1 MHNVNRAVQF
11 EPLFDQRFPICL
23 APMVGLTHAVQ
34 RQVIQEYMPKN
45 ISTMWPTEMLN
56 SRRIPYEG
64 LGHSTETF
72 VLNNEQGLVPQI
84 LGNDQQAIRLSIQRL
99 KKEWDIAGVDI
110 NMGCPVQKAL
120 RHNYGVAL
128 MGDVNYAA
136 DVVRYAVEASQS
148 LEKPIPVSVKLRA
161 VGSDKSTDEL
171 IRFVEH
177 LVQAGADWIT
187 LHPRSPEQQRR
198 GSADWS
204 QIAALKKN
212 ISVPIIGN
220 GDIQVLQDVQKM
232 LNETCADKVMIGR
245 ALIARPW
252 LVAQWGKMQNLEAS
266 DLIQQRG
273 LPDCLESEGAEYG
286 RMFLRYID
294 LCEQHFKN
302 HLGLSENLILRK
314 ILFFA
319 KTTHVWLEFGHT
331 LHALTDKAKSLEQLK
346 ELASKFFQ
354 SEQRMM
360 PKTELR
366 Q

>member
-1 MHNVNRAVQF
+1 MSVHNVNQSG
-11 EPLFDQRFPICL
+11 LFDRHFPICL

-45 ISTMWPTEMLN
+45 TSTMWPTEMLN
-56 SRRIPYEG
+56 SRRIPFEG

-72 VLNNEQGLVPQI
+72 VLKNEQGLVPQI
-84 LGNDQQAIRLSIQRL
+84 LGNDQQAIQLSIQRL

-136 DVVRYAVEASQS
+136 DVVRYAVQASQS

-212 ISVPIIGN
+212 ISVPVIGN
-220 GDIQVLQDVQKM
+220 GDIQIIQDVQKM
-232 LNETCADKVMIGR
+232 LAETGADKVMIGR

-252 LVAQWGKMQNLEAS
+252 LVAQWGHLQNLEPS
-266 DLIQQRG
+266 DWVQLHG
-273 LPDCLESEGAEYG
+273 LPDSAEAEGAEYG
-286 RMFLRYID
+286 RMFCRYIE

-302 HLGLSENLILRK
+302 ELGLSENLILRK
-314 ILFFA
+314 ILFFV
-319 KTTHVWLEFGHT
+319 KTSHVWLEFGHT
-331 LHALTDKAKSLEQLK
+331 LYGLTDKAKTIDELK
-346 ELASKFFQ
+346 TYVHRFFQ
-354 SEQRMM
+354 SEQRMV